1 MPLQDSK
8 MKITK
13 RQLRKI
19 IKEEIE
25 VMHLSNIHDLSSA
38 GRDFGEGGSAEMAK
52 GQLFHI
58 AKNAQS
64 LHDKLNNDDQLPEWV
79 QSKIAVVADYVE
91 TIADYLEYKIHQSE
105 NGEQ

>member
-1 MPLQDSK
+1 

-19 IKEEIE
+19 IKEELEQEFFPEIP
-25 VMHLSNIHDLSSA
+25 L
-38 GRDFGEGGSAEMAK
+38 DFTPPVQEMPRSFGDGGDARMAK

-64 LHDKLNNDDQLPEWV
+64 LHDRLNDEDQLPEWA
-79 QSKIAVVADYVE
+79 QSKIAVMKSMLDAVHDHL
-91 TIADYLEYKIHQSE
+91 DYKIHRE
-105 NGEQ
+105 DNE

>member
-1 MPLQDSK
+1 

-13 RQLRKI
+13 RQLRRI
-19 IKEEIE
+19 IKEEKRKLNE
-25 VMHLSNIHDLSSA
+25 QPADENIST
-38 GRDFGEGGSAEMAK
+38 GKAEMAK

-64 LHDKLNNDDQLPEWV
+64 LHDKLNDDDQLPEWV

-91 TIADYLEYKIHQSE
+91 TIADYLEYKIHQKE
-105 NGEQ
+105 NGHN